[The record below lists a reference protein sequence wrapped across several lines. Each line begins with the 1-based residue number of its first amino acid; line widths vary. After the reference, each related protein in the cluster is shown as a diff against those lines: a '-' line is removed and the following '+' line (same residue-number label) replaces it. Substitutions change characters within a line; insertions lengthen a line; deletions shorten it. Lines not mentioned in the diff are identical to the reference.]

1 MARYRGAVCRFCRRS
16 GQKLFLKGDRCQTDK
31 CAFERRAYPPGLHG
45 RSRRQKTSEYG
56 TQLREKQKVRQ
67 VYGLL
72 ENQFRN
78 MFERSTRERGI
89 VSEVFFKNLEC
100 RLDNII
106 YRMGFARSRN
116 EARQLVRQKHIEL
129 NGKVV
134 NIPAL
139 QVKVGDEIAVREKSR
154 KMEMLKLAADLFNK
168 RPALSWC
175 ETDQD
180 KKCGKIKSLP
190 VRDELGLNVKERLVV
205 ELYSK

>member
-16 GQKLFLKGDRCQTDK
+16 GQKLFLKGERCQTDK
-31 CAFERRAYPPGLHG
+31 CSFDRRSYPPGVHG
-45 RSRRQKTSEYG
+45 RTRRQKSSEYA

-78 MFERSTRERGI
+78 TFERSASERGI

-100 RLDNII
+100 RLDNVV

-129 NGKVV
+129 NGRIV

-139 QVKVGDEIAVREKSR
+139 VVKVGDEIAVREKSR
-154 KMEMLKLAADLFNK
+154 KLDVLTLAVELYNK

-175 ETDQD
+175 EIDQD

>member
-16 GQKLFLKGDRCQTDK
+16 GQKLFLKGERCQTDK
-31 CAFERRAYPPGLHG
+31 CAFDRRGYPPGVHG
-45 RSRRQKTSEYG
+45 RTRRQKSSEYAV
-56 TQLREKQKVRQ
+56 QLREKQKVRQ

-72 ENQFRN
+72 ENQFHN
-78 MFERSTRERGI
+78 VFERSTRERGI

-100 RLDNII
+100 RLDNVV

-129 NGKVV
+129 NGKIV
-134 NIPAL
+134 NIPSA
-139 QVKVGDEIAVREKSR
+139 QVVIGDEVAVREKSR
-154 KMEMLKLAADLFNK
+154 KMDVLKLSAELYSK
-168 RPALSWC
+168 RAALSWC
-175 ETDQD
+175 ESDQD

-190 VRDELGLNVKERLVV
+190 LRDELGLNVKERLVV